1 MNHRKPAG
9 RKAASAERGKV
20 GSMNES
26 EPREK
31 REGHRI
37 ERQISMFD
45 RSFGTIIVSFFP
57 PHKLQTP
64 SEEPRPMSLGLAAA
78 VTRHL
83 AKLPNEYN
91 VILPFHIQSVST

>member
-37 ERQISMFD
+37 ERQKSMFD
-45 RSFGTIIVSFFP
+45 RSFGTTIVSFFP
-57 PHKLQTP
+57 PQTP
-64 SEEPRPMSLGLAAA
+64 SEEHDQCLLAWQ
-78 VTRHL
+78 L
-83 AKLPNEYN
+83 
-91 VILPFHIQSVST
+91 Q